1 LLILYK
7 EGREPW
13 SPALPSMKLKQL
25 PEDFQVEERTGV
37 QPGAEGRFAFYRM
50 EKRGWSTPDALAA
63 VRRRWKID
71 LHRLSYG
78 GLKDRHALS
87 VQYFTILHGPQRR
100 LHHQGVTV
108 EYLGRVIAPYTS
120 RDIRANAFELT
131 LRDLDPSTTETVN
144 DALECIRRQ
153 GVPNYFDDQRFGSV
167 GPDGEFIG
175 RMLVFGRFEE
185 ALKLALAAPYDH
197 DRTPQKKEKAILNR
211 HWGDWKTC
219 KDALPRSH
227 ARSLVDYLVSH
238 PTDFRGAVA
247 RLRPELRGLYLSAY
261 QSYLWNRILAEWLKA
276 HCPPEQLMPVKLR
289 LGEMPMYRG
298 LEEPVFQELAA
309 LSLPLPSARAKLEEN
324 DPRRVLIQTV
334 LAAEGLEMSQLK
346 VKGIRELFFSRGER
360 SALCLPGELHYAW
373 DEDERHPGKRKLK
386 LAFELPRGS
395 YATLL
400 VKRIAADPPDA
411 AGGLS
416 GQS

>member
-1 LLILYK
+1 
-7 EGREPW
+7 
-13 SPALPSMKLKQL
+13 MKLKQL
-25 PEDFQVEERTGV
+25 PEDFQVEERTDV
-37 QPGAEGRFAFYRM
+37 QAGAEGRFALYRM

-108 EYLGRVIAPYTS
+108 EYLGRAMRPYTS
-120 RDIRANAFELT
+120 RDIRANFFDMT
-131 LRDLDPSTTETVN
+131 LRDLESAAADSVN
-144 DALECIRRQ
+144 ATMESIRRK

-167 GPDGEFIG
+167 GPNSDFIG

-185 ALKLALAAPYDH
+185 ALKLALAAPYEH

-219 KDALPRSH
+219 KEELPRSH

-238 PTDFRGAVA
+238 PTDYRGAVA

-261 QSYLWNRILAEWLKA
+261 QSYLWNRILSKWLQT
-276 HCPPEQLMPVKLR
+276 HCRPEQLIAVRLR
-289 LGEMPMYRG
+289 LGEVPMHQG
-298 LEEPVFQELAA
+298 LDESVFRELTS
-309 LSLPLPSARAKLEEN
+309 LSLPMPSARARLQED
-324 DPRRVLIQTV
+324 DPRLGLIQSV
-334 LAAEGLEMSQLK
+334 LAAEGLELSQLK

-360 SALCLPGELHYAW
+360 AALCSPAEMHFEW
-373 DEDERHPGKRKLK
+373 NEDDRHPGKRKLRLK
-386 LAFELPRGS
+386 FELPRGS

-400 VKRIAADPPDA
+400 VKRIAAGGDA
-411 AGGLS
+411 GAT
-416 GQS
+416 